1 MLSNWLNTANKEE
14 HVYPICHDFCKN
26 PAKSPQILYPNPY
39 NSCRAKHN
47 VIPLGL

>member
-26 PAKSPQILYPNPY
+26 PAESPQTLYHLNFKM
-39 NSCRAKHN
+39 SVK
-47 VIPLGL
+47 IIE